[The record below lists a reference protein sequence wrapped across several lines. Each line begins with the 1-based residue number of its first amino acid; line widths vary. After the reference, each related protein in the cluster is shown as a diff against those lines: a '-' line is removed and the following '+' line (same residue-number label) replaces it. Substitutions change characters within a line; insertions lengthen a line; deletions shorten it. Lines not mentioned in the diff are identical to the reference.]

1 MPMLFGSFGA
11 LIGVS
16 ALFWSAGLIAAT
28 GSRIAW
34 SLRTTAQPPRHEA

>member
-1 MPMLFGSFGA
+1 MLFGSFGA

-16 ALFWSAGLIAAT
+16 ALFWSASLIAAT

-34 SLRTTAQPPRHEA
+34 SLQADPQPPRREA